1 MMAAIVNNVL
11 CQPEFFLAV
20 RRQRGG
26 FEVTW
31 TQKAEVVVRWHQL
44 SMFDVVN

>member
-31 TQKAEVVVRWHQL
+31 TQKPGVQVRWHQ
-44 SMFDVVN
+44 MPTFDVVN